1 MVKEA
6 VVSARVDPELK
17 TNVEQVFKALG
28 LTTTQAITLFFKQV
42 EFWKGL
48 PFEVKIPN
56 QVTVQALE
64 DARARQNLM
73 TFNSL
78 NDLLSDLENDQID

>member
-1 MVKEA
+1 MTKEA
-6 VVSARVDPELK
+6 VVSARVDPDLK
-17 TNVEQVFKALG
+17 MNVEQVFRALG

-42 EFWKGL
+42 EYWKGL

-56 QVTVQALE
+56 QTTVQALE
-64 DARARQNLM
+64 EARARQNLV

-78 NDLLSDLENDQID
+78 DDLLSDLEI

>member
-42 EFWKGL
+42 EYWNGL

-56 QVTVQALE
+56 QDTVKALAE
-64 DARARQNLM
+64 ARARQNLV
-73 TFNSL
+73 TFNNL
-78 NDLLSDLENDQID
+78 DDLLSDLEL

>member
-1 MVKEA
+1 MAKEA

-17 TNVEQVFKALG
+17 MDVEQVFRALG

-42 EFWKGL
+42 EFWRGL

-56 QVTVQALE
+56 QDTVQALE
-64 DARARQNLM
+64 DARARQNLV

-78 NDLLSDLENDQID
+78 DDLLSDLEL

>member
-28 LTTTQAITLFFKQV
+28 LSTTQAITLFFKQV
-42 EFWKGL
+42 EFWNGL

-56 QVTVQALE
+56 QDTVQALE
-64 DARARQNLM
+64 EARARQNLV

-78 NDLLSDLENDQID
+78 DDLLSDLEL

>member
-42 EFWKGL
+42 EFWNGL

-56 QVTVQALE
+56 QDTVQALE
-64 DARARQNLM
+64 DARARQNLV

-78 NDLLSDLENDQID
+78 DNVSDDLEI

>member
-28 LTTTQAITLFFKQV
+28 LSTTQAITLFFKQV
-42 EFWKGL
+42 EFWNGL

-56 QVTVQALE
+56 QDTLQALE
-64 DARARQNLM
+64 EARARQNLV

-78 NDLLSDLENDQID
+78 DDLLSDLEL

>member
-1 MVKEA
+1 MAKEA

-17 TNVEQVFKALG
+17 MNVEQVFRALG

-42 EFWKGL
+42 EFWRGL

-56 QVTVQALE
+56 QDTVQALE
-64 DARARQNLM
+64 DARARQNLV

-78 NDLLSDLENDQID
+78 DDLLSDLEL

>member
-6 VVSARVDPELK
+6 VISARVDPELK
-17 TNVEQVFKALG
+17 TNVEQVFRALG

-42 EFWKGL
+42 EFWNGL

-56 QVTVQALE
+56 QDTVQALE
-64 DARARQNLM
+64 EARARQSLV

-78 NDLLSDLENDQID
+78 DDLLSDLEI

>member
-1 MVKEA
+1 MSKEA

-17 TNVEQVFKALG
+17 MNVEQIFRALG

-56 QVTVQALE
+56 QDTLRALE
-64 DARARQNLM
+64 DARTRQNLA

-78 NDLLSDLENDQID
+78 DDLLSDLEI

>member
-28 LTTTQAITLFFKQV
+28 LSTTQAITLFFKQV
-42 EFWKGL
+42 EFWSGL

-56 QVTVQALE
+56 QDTVQALKE
-64 DARARQNLM
+64 ARARQNLV

-78 NDLLSDLENDQID
+78 DDLLSDLEI

>member
-42 EFWKGL
+42 EFWNGL

-56 QVTVQALE
+56 QDTVQALA
-64 DARARQNLM
+64 DARARQNLV
-73 TFNSL
+73 TFDNLDDS
-78 NDLLSDLENDQID
+78 LSDLEE

>member
-6 VVSARVDPELK
+6 VVSARVDPKLK

-42 EFWKGL
+42 EFWNGL

-56 QVTVQALE
+56 QDTVQALE
-64 DARARQNLM
+64 EARARQNLV

-78 NDLLSDLENDQID
+78 DDLLSDLEI

>member
-6 VVSARVDPELK
+6 VISARVDPELK
-17 TNVEQVFKALG
+17 TNVEQVFRALG

-42 EFWKGL
+42 EFWNGL

-56 QVTVQALE
+56 QDTVQALE
-64 DARARQNLM
+64 DARARQNLV

-78 NDLLSDLENDQID
+78 DDLLSDLEI

>member
-1 MVKEA
+1 MTKKA

-42 EFWKGL
+42 EYWKGL

-56 QVTVQALE
+56 RDTVQALE
-64 DARARQNLM
+64 DARARQNLV

-78 NDLLSDLENDQID
+78 DDLLSDLEI

>member
-28 LTTTQAITLFFKQV
+28 LSTTQAITLFFKQV
-42 EFWKGL
+42 EFWNGL

-56 QVTVQALE
+56 QDTVQALE
-64 DARARQNLM
+64 EARARQNLV
-73 TFNSL
+73 TFNSPH
-78 NDLLSDLENDQID
+78 NVSDDLEI